1 MVALNTSG
9 IELMDLIEVEIP
21 WSVPTASK
29 IRFYFHFKYL
39 LRYWKMCLYL
49 KVLFWI
55 IEHSYSTL
63 HLYLNSS
70 YGFIVVS
77 TYDIRIWSQ
86 VK

>member
-49 KVLFWI
+49 GFVLD
-55 IEHSYSTL
+55 H
-63 HLYLNSS
+63 
-70 YGFIVVS
+70 
-77 TYDIRIWSQ
+77 
-86 VK
+86 